1 MIMKYEVIIYWSDED
16 QAFIAEVPELPG
28 CAADGETYQEALQN
42 VEMIMQEW
50 IETAQE
56 IGRSVPQPIQSMCLL
71 ELLKPRQD
79 EDILDLGCGDG
90 KITKKIA
97 DSGARVVGIDIC
109 DSREDSCNNFQ
120 FEIRKVT
127 DLDYN
132 QQFDAVFSNLVIHH
146 IKTPE
151 PVISS
156 VWNALKPG
164 GRFVAEFYGHGTAE
178 EIILAIQEVMSSHN
192 YSFDINEDF
201 PWYLPTQE
209 QYCKLLTSQGFT
221 VIVNKIFPKKL
232 DLDDEVD
239 IRSWTGNLLLKIQR
253 FGDMDDE
260 NRQKIFKEVENQ
272 VRSQL
277 FDGSRWFVN
286 HQHIRIVAIKTFSVI
301 Q

>member
-1 MIMKYEVIIYWSDED
+1 MLNS
-16 QAFIAEVPELPG
+16 L
-28 CAADGETYQEALQN
+28 AL
-42 VEMIMQEW
+42 
-50 IETAQE
+50 
-56 IGRSVPQPIQSMCLL
+56 
-71 ELLKPRQD
+71 
-79 EDILDLGCGDG
+79 
-90 KITKKIA
+90 
-97 DSGARVVGIDIC
+97 
-109 DSREDSCNNFQ
+109 
-120 FEIRKVT
+120 
-127 DLDYN
+127 
-132 QQFDAVFSNLVIHH
+132 
-146 IKTPE
+146 
-151 PVISS
+151 
-156 VWNALKPG
+156 
-164 GRFVAEFYGHGTAE
+164 
-178 EIILAIQEVMSSHN
+178 QEVMSSHN